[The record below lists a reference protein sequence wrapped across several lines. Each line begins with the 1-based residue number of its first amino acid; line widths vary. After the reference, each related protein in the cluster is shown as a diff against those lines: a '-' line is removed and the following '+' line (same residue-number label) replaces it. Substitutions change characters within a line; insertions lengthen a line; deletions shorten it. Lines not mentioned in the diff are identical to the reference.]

1 MTIADIKEYINSQLE
16 PLARLKG
23 THQAINYNACLLEVL
38 DMLEQLDKP
47 KAKWLYS
54 ADEDEA
60 PYYRCS
66 NCGNISSNGT
76 EETCEN
82 CGAEIIDF
90 WEEIKLCEQCTFLPS
105 SINEWVS
112 VDDRL
117 PTKEDILFNDEP
129 NFAIT
134 YKNNWNEIK
143 TTYCYFDFEKK
154 RFRITGV
161 DVLAWKTF
169 GEPYK
174 ESE

>member
-1 MTIADIKEYINSQLE
+1 MNDSGTVDSREVLEHIRTIVEDSIIRDSELEVCNRAIDLALKSIDDCGLLRTQLE
-16 PLARLKG
+16 IA
-23 THQAINYNACLLEVL
+23 
-38 DMLEQLDKP
+38 EQ
-47 KAKWLYS
+47 
-54 ADEDEA
+54 
-60 PYYRCS
+60 
-66 NCGNISSNGT
+66 T
-76 EETCEN
+76 
-82 CGAEIIDF
+82 
-90 WEEIKLCEQCTFLPS
+90 IKQ
-105 SINEWVS
+105 NEWVS